1 MQCSISHSLCVSV
14 VGIAVQTH
22 FLSPLHLLP
31 TTGYTTLMNFK
42 TPFRRILLLGAA
54 LSLSACVSFEPGM
67 RLEKIPTPQASD
79 GAEPQP
85 DIKLIT
91 STLIAE
97 QRTRRAELS
106 KQNVSAFAK
115 KTSSYVIG
123 NGDLLSILV
132 WNHPELNIAAAAA
145 QALSSSAAQGLGT
158 PGAQTPAGYVVDQEG
173 RIQFPYL
180 GAIRVAGMTEL
191 EARNLLVDQLLK
203 AIKKPEVTLRVVSFR
218 SKKVYVDGEVKTP
231 GNQPI
236 DDAPMTLLEAFTRAG
251 GLLPTADQSA
261 ILISRAGI
269 SYPVNVPALVRQG
282 VNPSDI
288 LLADGDVVRV
298 RSRDENKVYVL
309 GEVNTPK
316 SLAMVNGRLTLTDA
330 LGEAGGLNQLS
341 ASGKQV
347 YVVRNDTE
355 GPPLVFNLDAQSPV
369 AMALADN
376 FELNPR
382 DVVFVDA
389 SGLARFNRVLT
400 LILPNT
406 ANATSSYYNVNTTRR

>member
-1 MQCSISHSLCVSV
+1 M
-14 VGIAVQTH
+14 T
-22 FLSPLHLLP
+22 
-31 TTGYTTLMNFK
+31 FK
-42 TPFRRILLLGAA
+42 TQLCRLLLLSASLA
-54 LSLSACVSFEPGM
+54 LGACVSFEPGM
-67 RLEKIPTPQASD
+67 RLEKVAARPASD
-79 GAEPQP
+79 AAEPQP

-91 STLIAE
+91 SSLITE
-97 QRTRRAELS
+97 QRTSRAELS
-106 KQNVSAFAK
+106 RQNVSPFAK
-115 KTSSYVIG
+115 KSSPYVIG

-145 QALSSSAAQGLGT
+145 QALSSSGTQGLAT
-158 PGAQTPAGYVVDQEG
+158 PGAQTPAAYVVDQDG

-180 GAIRVAGMTEL
+180 GAVRVAGMTEL
-191 EARNLLVDQLLK
+191 QARDLLVEQLLK
-203 AIKKPEVTLRVVSFR
+203 AIKKPEITLRVVSFR

-231 GNQPI
+231 GNQAI

-251 GLLPTADQSA
+251 GLLPTADQSEV
-261 ILISRAGI
+261 LISRAGV
-269 SYPVNVPALVRQG
+269 SYPVNLPALVRQG

-288 LLADGDVVRV
+288 VLNDGDVVRV

-316 SLAMVNGRLTLTDA
+316 SLPMVNGRLTLTDA

-347 YVVRNDTE
+347 YVVRNGTE
-355 GPPLVFNLDAQSPV
+355 GAPVVFNLDAQSPV
-369 AMALADN
+369 AMALADS
-376 FELNPR
+376 FELSPR

-389 SGLARFNRVLT
+389 AGLARFNRVLT

-406 ANATSSYYNVNTTRR
+406 ASATSSYYNVNTTRR

>member
-1 MQCSISHSLCVSV
+1 M
-14 VGIAVQTH
+14 T
-22 FLSPLHLLP
+22 
-31 TTGYTTLMNFK
+31 FK
-42 TPFRRILLLGAA
+42 TRLCRLFLFSASLA
-54 LSLSACVSFEPGM
+54 LTACVSFEPGM
-67 RLEKIPTPQASD
+67 RLEKVASPRASD
-79 GAEPQP
+79 AAEPQP
-85 DIKLIT
+85 DIRLIT
-91 STLIAE
+91 ASLIAE
-97 QRTRRAELS
+97 QRTARAELS
-106 KQNVSAFAK
+106 KQNVSSFAK
-115 KTSSYVIG
+115 KTSPYVIG

-145 QALSSSAAQGLGT
+145 QALSSSGTQGLTT
-158 PGAQTPAGYVVDQEG
+158 PGAQTPAAYVVDQEG

-191 EARNLLVDQLLK
+191 EARNLLADQLLK
-203 AIKKPEVTLRVVSFR
+203 AIKKPEITLRVVSFR

-251 GLLPTADQSA
+251 GLLPTADQSEVS
-261 ILISRAGI
+261 ISRAGAT
-269 SYPVNVPALVRQG
+269 YPVNIPALVRQG

-288 LLADGDVVRV
+288 VLADGDVVRV

-316 SLAMVNGRLTLTDA
+316 SLPLVNGRLSLTDA

-347 YVVRNDTE
+347 YVVRNGAD
-355 GPPLVFNLDAQSPV
+355 GAPLVFNLDAQSPV
-369 AMALADN
+369 AMALADS
-376 FELNPR
+376 FELSPR

-400 LILPNT
+400 LILPNGV
-406 ANATSSYYNVNTTRR
+406 NATSSYYNLNATRR